1 MALETMM
8 AIEYAALRNISNQCV
23 CKALRKSIEE
33 GTIKSKTLTGVKSI
47 KSYGRTYVLEVN
59 VELAKKSVKIKK

>member
-8 AIEYAALRNISNQCV
+8 AKEYAELRNISNQCV
-23 CKALRKSIEE
+23 CKALRKAIET
-33 GTIKSKTLTGVKSI
+33 GKLNSKTLVGIKSV

-59 VELAKKSVKIKK
+59 VPLAKKSAKTKK